1 MSTNTSMNETATYEL
16 LGARNLQVD
25 LGGETI
31 LRNVSLSI
39 GPGELVA
46 IVGPNGA
53 GKTTLMR
60 ALSGAVP
67 ATSGEVILCT
77 EPIQHLSRETIARS
91 IAVVSSDI
99 TLPFATR
106 VEELVALGR
115 IPHGRGPAG
124 PTAHDRERAA
134 AAIERVG
141 AAHLQGRDVRT
152 LSAGERQLAA
162 IALGLAQETP
172 ILVLDEPTAHLDL
185 RHRMEI
191 VDLLTSLAGDETI
204 MKTKRTIVAI
214 FHELDIVRDGFSR
227 VILVS
232 DGTIAADGTPAEVL
246 TAERISS
253 AWGIPLERAARL

>member
-1 MSTNTSMNETATYEL
+1 MNETAPYEL
-16 LGARNLQVD
+16 LGARNLKVD
-25 LGGETI
+25 LGGATI
-31 LRNVSLSI
+31 LHGVSLSI
-39 GPGELVA
+39 GPGERVA

-77 EPIQHLSRETIARS
+77 EPIQNLSRETIARS

-99 TLPFATR
+99 TLPFATS
-106 VEELVALGR
+106 VEDLVALGR
-115 IPHGRGPAG
+115 IPHGRGPGG
-124 PTAHDRERAA
+124 PTAHDRERAH
-134 AAIERVG
+134 AAIHRVG
-141 AAHLQGRDVRT
+141 AAHLAHRDVRT

-162 IALGLAQETP
+162 VALGLAQETP
-172 ILVLDEPTAHLDL
+172 ILALDEPTAHLDL

-191 VDLLTSLAGDETI
+191 ADLLTSLAGDETI
-204 MKTKRTIVAI
+204 LKTKRTIVAI

-227 VILVS
+227 VIIVA

>member
-1 MSTNTSMNETATYEL
+1 MSTNSSTSDTAPYEL
-16 LGARNLQVD
+16 LGAKNLQVD
-25 LGGETI
+25 LGGTTI
-31 LRNVSLSI
+31 LQDVSLSI
-39 GPGELVA
+39 GPGERVA

-67 ATSGEVILCT
+67 ATSGEIILCS
-77 EPIQHLSRETIARS
+77 EPIQNLSRETIARS

-99 TLPFATR
+99 ALPFATR
-106 VEELVALGR
+106 VDELVALGR

-124 PTAHDRERAA
+124 PSAHDRERAT

-141 AAHLQGRDVRT
+141 ASHLQRRDART

-172 ILVLDEPTAHLDL
+172 ILALDEPTAHLDL
-185 RHRMEI
+185 RHRME
-191 VDLLTSLAGDETI
+191 
-204 MKTKRTIVAI
+204 TKRTIVAI

-232 DGTIAADGTPAEVL
+232 NGTIAADGTPAEVL
-246 TAERISS
+246 TAERISN

>member
-1 MSTNTSMNETATYEL
+1 MSAGYEL
-16 LGARNLQVD
+16 LGARGLAVD
-25 LGGETI
+25 LNGTRI
-31 LRNVSLSI
+31 LHDITLAI
-39 GPGELVA
+39 EPGERVA

-60 ALSGAVP
+60 ALSGALP
-67 ATSGEVILCT
+67 AAAGEVILCS
-77 EPIQHLSRETIARS
+77 EPIQNLSRETIAHS
-91 IAVVSSDI
+91 IAVVGAGIS
-99 TLPFATR
+99 LPFSTR
-106 VEELVALGR
+106 VDDLVALGR

-124 PTAHDRERAA
+124 PSEHDRERAS

-141 AAHLQGRDVRT
+141 ATHLQRRDVRT

-162 IALGLAQETP
+162 IAMGLAQETP
-172 ILVLDEPTAHLDL
+172 ILALDEPTAHLDL

-191 VDLLTSLAGDETI
+191 ADLLTSLAGDDTI

-232 DGTIAADGTPAEVL
+232 NGTIAADGTPAEVL

>member
-1 MSTNTSMNETATYEL
+1 MSANTNETAPYEL
-16 LGARNLQVD
+16 LGAHDLRVD
-25 LGGETI
+25 LGGTTI
-31 LRNVSLSI
+31 LRSVSLSI
-39 GPGELVA
+39 GPGERVA

-77 EPIQHLSRETIARS
+77 EPIQNLSRETIARS

-99 TLPFATR
+99 ALPFATR

-115 IPHGRGPAG
+115 IPHGRGPGG
-124 PTAHDRERAA
+124 PSEHDRDRAT

-172 ILVLDEPTAHLDL
+172 ILALDEPTAHLDL

-191 VDLLTSLAGDETI
+191 ADLLTSLAGDETI

-232 DGTIAADGTPAEVL
+232 NGTITADGTPKEVL
-246 TAERISS
+246 TAERISA

>member
-1 MSTNTSMNETATYEL
+1 MSANTISNDTAPYEL
-16 LGARNLQVD
+16 LGAHDLRVD
-25 LGGETI
+25 LGGTTI
-31 LRNVSLSI
+31 LQDVSLSI
-39 GPGELVA
+39 GPGERVA

-77 EPIQHLSRETIARS
+77 EPIQNLSRETIARS

-99 TLPFATR
+99 ALPFATR

-124 PTAHDRERAA
+124 PSAHDHERAT

-141 AAHLQGRDVRT
+141 ATHLQHRDVRT

-162 IALGLAQETP
+162 IALGLCNN
-172 ILVLDEPTAHLDL
+172 VHGK
-185 RHRMEI
+185 
-191 VDLLTSLAGDETI
+191 S
-204 MKTKRTIVAI
+204 
-214 FHELDIVRDGFSR
+214 
-227 VILVS
+227 
-232 DGTIAADGTPAEVL
+232 
-246 TAERISS
+246 
-253 AWGIPLERAARL
+253 